1 MRQKNKYKV
10 LKQPVYLLLLML
22 MLACS
27 HEIKTKQNPLH
38 DFFAKMPGKWMLENG
53 STVEKWEKD
62 GNLYKS
68 TVYKV
73 LRKDSIVSERIRIR
87 EIDGKIYYEAT
98 VRGQNQEKPTLFKL
112 IETSS
117 EKVVFENKN
126 HDFPQ
131 KIVYQYTGEDK
142 LTATILGMMNGKPQK
157 IEFKYA
163 KIKQ

>member
-1 MRQKNKYKV
+1 M
-10 LKQPVYLLLLML
+10 LKQPLYLLLLL
-22 MLACS
+22 FLVACS
-27 HEIKTKQNPLH
+27 QEIKTKQNPLH

-68 TVYKV
+68 TVYKIV
-73 LRKDSIVSERIRIR
+73 RKDSIVTERIRIR
-87 EIDGKIYYEAT
+87 EIEGEIYYEAT

-112 IETSS
+112 IEATG
-117 EKVVFENKN
+117 EKVTFENKN

-131 KIVYQYTGEDK
+131 KIIYQFTGEDK
-142 LTATILGMMNGKPQK
+142 LTASIQGMLNGKPQK
-157 IEFKYA
+157 IEFKYS